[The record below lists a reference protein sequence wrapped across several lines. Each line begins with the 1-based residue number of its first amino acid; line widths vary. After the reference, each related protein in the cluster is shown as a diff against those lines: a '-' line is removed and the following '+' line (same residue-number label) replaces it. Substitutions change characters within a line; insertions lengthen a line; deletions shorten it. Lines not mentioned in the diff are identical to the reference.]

1 MSDTDITN
9 EKAVKRVTVDN
20 QTTEFQDLDD
30 QIEWEKYQNEKKAA
44 TGSVTGAIRFAKGIN
59 PGTV

>member
-30 QIEWEKYQNEKKAA
+30 QIAWEKWENEKKAA
-44 TGSVTGAIRFAKGIN
+44 TGSVVGGIRFAKGIN

>member
-1 MSDTDITN
+1 MSTEDITN

-20 QTTEFQDLDD
+20 QTTEMQDLDD
-30 QIEWEKYQNEKKAA
+30 QIAWEKWENEKAA
-44 TGSVTGAIRFAKGIN
+44 AASSKTGGIRFARGIN

>member
-1 MSDTDITN
+1 MADITD

-20 QTTEFQDLDD
+20 QTTEMHDLDD
-30 QIEWEKYQNEKKAA
+30 QIKWDKYQNEKQA
-44 TGSVTGAIRFAKGIN
+44 GASSKVGGIRFMKGIN

>member
-1 MSDTDITN
+1 MADITD

-20 QTTEFQDLDD
+20 QTTEMQDLDD
-30 QIEWEKYQNEKKAA
+30 QIKWEKWQNEKAVSSANSK
-44 TGSVTGAIRFAKGIN
+44 TGGVRFLKGIN